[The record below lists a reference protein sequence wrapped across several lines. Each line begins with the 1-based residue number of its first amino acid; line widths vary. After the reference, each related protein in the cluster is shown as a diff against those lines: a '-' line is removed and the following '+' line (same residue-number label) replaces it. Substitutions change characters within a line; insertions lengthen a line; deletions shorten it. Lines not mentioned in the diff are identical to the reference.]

1 MLISGHVEI
10 LRRIFPPFP
19 VTGFTPNFTGYDLDQ
34 QDIDW
39 YDTYLMTA
47 PNDSLAYVRSTSFSY
62 ICHICMTKMHTSKCR
77 PRVGRGLGLSMGWVG
92 LRWVGLG
99 CKITTLCG
107 LGCVKL
113 WLAVQ
118 TDGEKNPRF
127 TAKLKLLIKHSS
139 QHLIVNP
146 VT

>member
-47 PNDSLAYVRSTSFSY
+47 PNDSLAYVRSTSFSC
-62 ICHICMTKMHTSKCR
+62 ICLICMTKMHAVEMQTQSWA
-77 PRVGRGLGLSMGWVG
+77 WVG
-92 LRWVGLG
+92 SIR
-99 CKITTLCG
+99 G
-107 LGCVKL
+107 LGCVGL
-113 WLAVQ
+113 
-118 TDGEKNPRF
+118 G
-127 TAKLKLLIKHSS
+127 
-139 QHLIVNP
+139 
-146 VT
+146 